1 MKSQAPQRKQQQ
13 GLTLIE
19 LMVSLA
25 IGMTLTSVMLLL
37 FSDSAQRSRD
47 LSRASSQI
55 ENGRYASDLL
65 AEDISLA
72 GFWGT
77 LPVEGAA
84 YSNTEPCDTD
94 PSAAWNTA
102 PLTIPAAVRA
112 LPPDSVHGC
121 LANRKAGTAALL
133 VRRLSTT
140 ETDTASLAGS
150 NKKYYLQTSFCQDD
164 PVATPF
170 ILSKTKAN
178 FTLQNR
184 ACTAKNTA
192 RAYVARIY
200 FVAACNRCGTD
211 TTPTLKRMDLDGDAW
226 VETALVDGV
235 DTLLLELGFD
245 TDSNGSVD
253 SYLSNVSAAGATA
266 NWGNV
271 MSVKLHFV
279 TRSIEQARN
288 LDIALTAQTFR
299 LGGTVLNT
307 AADGYLRR
315 AYSQTVRLVNPS
327 AAREKQ

>member
-1 MKSQAPQRKQQQ
+1 MKSQPQKCKQQ

-25 IGMTLTSVMLLL
+25 IGMTLTSLMLLL
-37 FSDSAQRSRD
+37 FSNSAQRSQD

-65 AEDISLA
+65 AEDVSLA

-77 LPVEGAA
+77 LPIAGAV

-94 PSAAWNTA
+94 PSAAWNTV

-112 LPPDSVHGC
+112 LAPDSVYGC

-133 VRRLSTT
+133 VRRLSTA
-140 ETDTASLAGS
+140 ETDTASLTGT
-150 NKKYYLQTSFCQDD
+150 NRNYYLQTSFCQDD
-164 PVATPF
+164 PASTPF
-170 ILSKTKAN
+170 VLSKSKAH

-200 FVAACNRCGTD
+200 FIATCNRCGSD

-245 TDSNGSVD
+245 TDGNGSVD
-253 SYLSNVSAAGATA
+253 SYLSNVSGAGATA
-266 NWGNV
+266 DWGNV

-279 TRSIEQARN
+279 TRSIEMARN
-288 LDIALTAQTFR
+288 LDIALTAQTFN
-299 LGGTVLNT
+299 LGGTELRTV
-307 AADGYLRR
+307 ADGYLRR

-327 AAREKQ
+327 AAREQQ